1 MYVLTAKIEIGLNLL
16 RRVAE
21 VEIER
26 SINTLGS
33 TATITVPT
41 TARLSRVNDSATE
54 VETAKQFKPGQAV
67 RIELG
72 YDGNNRVEFQGYVRR
87 VNPGTPVTVECE
99 DSIWLLRR
107 KNLLKSWKGT
117 TLKEVLEYILQGT
130 FIKLVGNTPS
140 ITFST
145 FYLKNVSPASA
156 LQKLKDDYGLTMYFR
171 ALGELFV
178 GIASESDGTTVKYE
192 FGRNVI
198 DNDLKW
204 INNDDTRIKIKAVH
218 IKADNTRI
226 EKEYGDADGELRT
239 LYFYNLPSSASLE
252 TVAKEELQKVKRD
265 GYEGSINT
273 FLLPVAD
280 PGNVVRVTD
289 PQFADRAG
297 DYLAEKIKVTW
308 GRSGARRVITL
319 GLKV

>member
-41 TARLSRVNDSATE
+41 TARLSRVNDATSE
-54 VETAKQFKPGQAV
+54 VETAKQFNPGQAV

-72 YDGNNRVEFQGYVRR
+72 YDDKNRVEFQGYVRR

-145 FYLKNVSPASA
+145 FYLKNVSPAAA

-178 GIASESDGTTVKYE
+178 GIASERDGTTVKYT

-204 INNDDTRIKIKAVH
+204 VNEDDTRIKIKAVH

-265 GYEGSINT
+265 GYEGSVNT
-273 FLLPVAD
+273 FLLPICD

-289 PQFADRAG
+289 PQFTDRAG

-308 GRSGARRVITL
+308 GRSGARRLITL

>member
-1 MYVLTAKIEIGLNLL
+1 MYVLTASVEIGLNRL

-21 VEIER
+21 IEIER

-41 TARLSRVNDSATE
+41 TARLSRVNDATSE

-140 ITFST
+140 ITFSA
-145 FYLKNVSPASA
+145 FYLKNVSPATA

-178 GIASESDGTTVKYE
+178 GIASESDGVTVKYE

-204 INNDDTRIKIKAVH
+204 VNQDDSRIKIKAVH
-218 IKADNTRI
+218 IKGDNTRI
-226 EKEYGDADGELRT
+226 EKEFGDADGELRT
-239 LYFYNLPSSASLE
+239 LYFYDLPNGASLE

-289 PQFADRAG
+289 KQFTDRAG
-297 DYLAEKIKVTW
+297 DYLAEKIKVTY
-308 GRSGARRVITL
+308 GRSGGRRVITL